1 MLSAQAPL
9 LLLAGSAATAA
20 AQCTKERFETMIAGN
35 EAASVRD
42 VTPVAAGGTFGPPTK
57 AFPAPA
63 KNLSAL
69 CSVTVN
75 VKSSASSSYN
85 FGLFLPDSG
94 WNERFLTTGN
104 GGFGGGINWVDM
116 NIFAHHGFA
125 TMSTDTGHN
134 ATAFDATWGLNQPEK
149 LIDWGSRAMHGS
161 IELAKT
167 MVASYYGGSSSNST
181 AAEAVATIKY
191 SYYASCSTG
200 GRQGL
205 KEIQHHPESFDG
217 IVVGAPAWWTTHLA
231 AFTLQAPLYNFP
243 ENASHHVGQPLIKTI
258 TSEILKQCDGQDGLE
273 DGIISDTFGC
283 NFNYD
288 KLLCADEAGNAGASA
303 SAANQTD
310 CLTPEQVQ
318 TVYKVYNEWREDNG
332 STLVFPGL
340 PLGAD
345 PSGMLLSFSGLGRGL
360 WENWVYNDSNW
371 DYTKFTYADV
381 LEADRVDP
389 GDAAADDFDMAAY
402 RARGGKIIMYHGMA
416 DLGIPTGS
424 SRVFYDNVHQAMGGG
439 GGADGAEKEEEKE
452 EVDLTD
458 FYRFFLIPGM
468 GHCNSGPG
476 PWYIAGGS
484 QDLPNITHSVPGHED
499 AEHDVVLA
507 MMRWVEE
514 DQAPE
519 QLIGTKFVGDDG
531 AKGIESQRPICM
543 YPKRARYIG
552 TSKED
557 VNKPESWE
565 CPKE

>member
-1 MLSAQAPL
+1 M
-9 LLLAGSAATAA
+9 
-20 AQCTKERFETMIAGN
+20 
-35 EAASVRD
+35 
-42 VTPVAAGGTFGPPTK
+42 
-57 AFPAPA
+57 AFPTPA
-63 KNLSAL
+63 KNVSAL
-69 CSVTVN
+69 CAVTVN
-75 VKSSASSSYN
+75 VKTPENTSYN

-134 ATAFDATWGLNQPEK
+134 ATAFDATWGLDQPEK
-149 LIDWGSRAMHGS
+149 LVNWGTRAMHES
-161 IELAKT
+161 IGLAKT
-167 MVASYYGGSSSNST
+167 MVTSYYGGGSSSSNST
-181 AAEAVATIKY
+181 TTAAEKTIKY

-205 KEIQHHPESFDG
+205 KEIQNHPESFDG

-231 AFTLQAPLYNFP
+231 AFTLKAPLYNFP
-243 ENASHHVGQPLIKTI
+243 ANASYHVSQAQVETVKA
-258 TSEILKQCDGQDGLE
+258 EMLKQCDAQDGVV
-273 DGIISDTFGC
+273 DGVISDTFGC
-283 NFNYD
+283 QFDYD
-288 KLLCADEAGNAGASA
+288 KLLCGATTTT
-303 SAANQTD
+303 NNNKTN
-310 CLTPEQVQ
+310 CLTPAQVQ
-318 TVYKVYNEWREDNG
+318 TVRNVFSEWREDNG
-332 STLVFPGL
+332 TTLVFPGL

-345 PSGMLLSFSGLGRGL
+345 PSGMLGSFNGLGYGL
-360 WENWVYNDSNW
+360 FQDWVYNDTNW

-389 GDAAADDFDMAAY
+389 GDAAADDFDMSAY
-402 RARGGKIIMYHGMA
+402 RAKGGKIIMYHGMA

-424 SRVFYDNVHQAMGGG
+424 SKVFYDNVHKAMGGG
-439 GGADGAEKEEEKE
+439 ADAKAEAAADGAEADA
-452 EVDLTD
+452 DLTD

-484 QDLPNITHSVPGHED
+484 QDLPGVTYSVPGHED

-514 DQAPE
+514 DRAPE

-531 AKGIESQRPICM
+531 AKGIESQRPICL
-543 YPKRARYIG
+543 YPKMAKYIG
-552 TSKED
+552 SGKED

>member
-1 MLSAQAPL
+1 MLSSQAPL

-20 AQCTKERFETMIAGN
+20 AAQCTRERFETMLAGH
-35 EAASVRD
+35 EAASVAD
-42 VTPVAAGGTFGPPTK
+42 VSPIAAGGTFGPPTM
-57 AFPAPA
+57 AFPTPA

-69 CSVTVN
+69 CAVTVN
-75 VKSSASSSYN
+75 VKSSETTSYN

-125 TMSTDTGHN
+125 SMSTDTGHN

-149 LIDWGSRAMHGS
+149 LINWGHRAMHGS
-161 IELAKT
+161 IELAKF
-167 MVASYYGGSSSNST
+167 MVTDYYGGGKSSNSSTT
-181 AAEAVATIKY
+181 AAAAEKTIKY

-205 KEIQHHPESFDG
+205 KEIQHYPESFDG
-217 IVVGAPAWWTTHLA
+217 IVVGAPGA
-231 AFTLQAPLYNFP
+231 LYNFP
-243 ENASHHVGQPLIKTI
+243 ENASYHVSQAQVETVK
-258 TSEILKQCDGQDGLE
+258 SEMLKQCDVQDGVE
-273 DGIISDTFGC
+273 DGVISDTFGC
-283 NFNYD
+283 QFDYD
-288 KLLCADEAGNAGASA
+288 KLLCGEGGAAGNNKTS
-303 SAANQTD
+303 
-310 CLTPEQVQ
+310 CLTPDQVQ
-318 TVYKVYNEWREDNG
+318 TVRNVFSEWREDNG

-345 PSGMLLSFSGLGRGL
+345 PSGMLGTFNGLGRGL
-360 WENWVYNDSNW
+360 FENWVYNDTDW

-389 GDAAADDFDMAAY
+389 GDAAADTFDMSAY

-416 DLGIPTGS
+416 DMGIPTGS
-424 SRVFYDNVHQAMGGG
+424 SRVFYDNVHEAMGGG
-439 GGADGAEKEEEKE
+439 ADANKEA
-452 EVDLTD
+452 DLTD

-468 GHCNSGPG
+468 GHCNNGPG

-484 QDLPNITHSVPGHED
+484 QDLPNVTYSVPGHED
-499 AEHDVVLA
+499 ADHDVVLA

-514 DQAPE
+514 EKAPE

-531 AKGIESQRPICM
+531 AAGIESQRPICL
-543 YPKRARYIG
+543 YPKQAKYIG

>member
-1 MLSAQAPL
+1 MMKMLSSPQTPL
-9 LLLAGSAATAA
+9 VLLAAAGSAA
-20 AQCTKERFETMIAGN
+20 AQCTKEHFETIIAGN
-35 EAASVRD
+35 EAASVTD
-42 VTPVAAGGTFGPPTK
+42 VSVVAAGGTFGPPSK
-57 AFPAPA
+57 AFPVPA
-63 KNLSAL
+63 KNLPAL
-69 CSVTVN
+69 CAVTIN
-75 VKSSASSSYN
+75 VKSSANSSYN

-104 GGFGGGINWVDM
+104 GGFGGGINWEDM
-116 NIFAHHGFA
+116 GTFTHHGFA

-134 ATAFDATWGLNQPEK
+134 AVPFDATWGLNQPEK
-149 LIDWGSRAMHGS
+149 LIDWGYRAMHGS
-161 IELAKT
+161 IVMAK
-167 MVASYYGGSSSNST
+167 AIIPAYYSSNNST
-181 AAEAVATIKY
+181 AAAIKH

-205 KEIQHHPESFDG
+205 KEVQNHPESFDG

-243 ENASHHVGQPLIKTI
+243 DNGSNHIGQPLVKTI
-258 TSEILKQCDGQDGLE
+258 TSEILKQCDGQDGLV

-283 NFNYD
+283 KFDYD
-288 KLLCADEAGNAGASA
+288 QLLCANRANAT
-303 SAANQTD
+303 N
-310 CLTPEQVQ
+310 CLTAAQVE
-318 TVYKVYNEWREDNG
+318 TVRKVYTDWREKEKNG
-332 STLVFPGL
+332 TDTLVFPGL

-345 PSGMLLSFSGLGRGL
+345 PSGMLLTFNGLGRGL
-360 WENWVYNDSNW
+360 WENWVYNDTNW

-389 GDAAADDFDMAAY
+389 GDAAADDFDMSAY
-402 RARGGKIIMYHGMA
+402 RARGGKIIMYHGQA
-416 DLGIPTGS
+416 DPGIPTGS
-424 SRVFYDNVHQAMGGG
+424 SRVFYDNVHAAMGGSD
-439 GGADGAEKEEEKE
+439 A
-452 EVDLTD
+452 DLTD

-468 GHCNSGPG
+468 GHCNGGPG

-484 QDLPNITHSVPGHED
+484 QDVANVTHSVPGHID
-499 AEHDVVLA
+499 ADHDVVLA

-514 DQAPE
+514 EAAPK

-531 AKGIESQRPICM
+531 AKGIESQRPICL
-543 YPKRARYIG
+543 YPKMAKYIG